1 MALSRRSKV
10 WIASCVVIAATAA
23 AFLIWNV
30 RAAGELAQT
39 PETRRAPEPAP
50 MFAGSRP
57 APVAATPVEKP
68 AAPAHVHAD
77 EFGFHAATSKLL
89 PVRENW
95 WSPPDAEETP
105 AATRIERDPSC
116 SNSDFLGSS
125 NTVEE
130 LLARHWGIADDASRE
145 RLFFLKDRRFFRLG
159 GRFHQLSAVWDI
171 AIPPRYRIEWFSAAD
186 AEMTQDIRQ
195 ERSFGDQETVDAIDA
210 RRLLD
215 RVTPKQDGNA
225 EQGSPGARLLH
236 VQIDRADG
244 KPPQEVG
251 FLNNRVYALSFPGGA
266 CRLLANK
273 VAAYC
278 ECSQPS
284 TDKETDS

>member
-10 WIASCVVIAATAA
+10 WIASCVGIAVPVA
-23 AFLIWNV
+23 AFLTWNL
-30 RAAGELAQT
+30 RATGEVAQ
-39 PETRRAPEPAP
+39 APEILPSPERVLVPAEP
-50 MFAGSRP
+50 HT
-57 APVAATPVEKP
+57 APVAATPVGKST
-68 AAPAHVHAD
+68 ANAHVHAD

-89 PVRENW
+89 SVRENW
-95 WSPPDAEETP
+95 WSPPGAAETP

-116 SNSDFLGSS
+116 RNSDFLGSS
-125 NTVEE
+125 STVEG
-130 LLARHWGIADDASRE
+130 LLARHWGIVDDASRE
-145 RLFFLKDRRFFRLG
+145 RLFFLKDRRFFRFG

-186 AEMTQDIRQ
+186 AAMTQDIRQ

-273 VAAYC
+273 DVAYC